1 MQANALYRIAEEA
14 LNNVDRHSGAGRVDV
29 SLVYGD
35 GVTLTVHDDGAGFDP
50 HNVDEGRYGLLG
62 IRERA
67 TLVDGEVEIIS
78 APGSGTTLT
87 VRITELWQKA
97 GP

>member
-1 MQANALYRIAEEA
+1 MGNRQDRIGNSYVRFRES
-14 LNNVDRHSGAGRVDV
+14 LSGAGRVDV
-29 SLVYGD
+29 TLAYGN
-35 GVTLTVHDDGAGFDP
+35 GVTLTIHDDGAGFDP

-78 APGSGTTLT
+78 APDSGTTLT
-87 VRITELWQKA
+87 VHITKLWQKA
-97 GP
+97 ST